1 MSDERAETYLRLRA
15 EAELRRVADQMR
27 GLDAAAGPDDR
38 ADPGLRPS
46 ATAET
51 ALWKVIRA
59 GRILVA
65 AGALE
70 EEFLALL
77 GADLDGSIRA
87 RSHALVTRHDG
98 TGQPARPAL

>member
-1 MSDERAETYLRLRA
+1 
-15 EAELRRVADQMR
+15 MR
-27 GLDAAAGPDDR
+27 GLDATIRPDDR
-38 ADPGLRPS
+38 GDPGMRPF

-70 EEFLALL
+70 EEFLDLL
-77 GADLDGSIRA
+77 GG
-87 RSHALVTRHDG
+87 
-98 TGQPARPAL
+98 

>member
-1 MSDERAETYLRLRA
+1 MSDERAEAYLRLRA
-15 EAELRRVADQMR
+15 EVELRRVADQMR
-27 GLDAAAGPDDR
+27 DLDATIRPDDR
-38 ADPGLRPS
+38 GDPGMRPF

-70 EEFLALL
+70 EEFLDLL
-77 GADLDGSIRA
+77 AADLDGSIRA
-87 RSHALVTRHDG
+87 RSRIMLN
-98 TGQPARPAL
+98 